1 LGKRERSKSPE
12 MRRELLKQMRTM
24 RSQDM
29 FDPGFKRMDY
39 VRYAD
44 YFIILV
50 TGSLMDA
57 RYIKNNVKDFLK
69 ANCGVGLNSDKTVIS
84 NIATEKWSF
93 LGAEISKIRTNNS

>member
-1 LGKRERSKSPE
+1 

-24 RSQDM
+24 RSTDM

-44 YFIILV
+44 DFIILV